1 MAVQIQVRRGTK
13 AQLNTVMG
21 GGSPLAQGELGFTT
35 DTNEVYVSDG
45 SAAHLVGKVMVGLL
59 AARPAAGVSGRI
71 YHATDDGGTFVDNGS
86 SWTDVSGGIT
96 NLDDVADGTT
106 YGKVLNTYLDTNRPD
121 GVYNGTG
128 KLTGATI
135 QSHIDDTAKH
145 REINDSGTATT
156 DLWSA
161 DKIGTEIDNA
171 IAGLDIQKD
180 VLDIQTDATL
190 DPGASPTQGDRYIIT
205 NAGALHANFGTITG
219 VADGDIV
226 GFNGTTFVVSYDVS
240 TEGEGALVWDRD
252 SDTFQKWD
260 GTSWSEFGGLSG
272 VTAGT
277 GLSKSGNT
285 INAGAGDGI
294 DVAADTISVDV
305 TDIIGHGLSED
316 GSNNIRVGG
325 QGNGIGGGNGTN
337 LFVQSDSTTGTSVAP
352 VSVTANGV
360 GVTIDDDSLGHTTG
374 TIEVVKVDGG
384 TFV

>member
-13 AQLNTVMG
+13 AQLDTVMA

-35 DTNEVYVSDG
+35 DTNEVFVSDG

-59 AARPAAGVSGRI
+59 ASRPAAGISGRV
-71 YHATDDGGTFVDNGS
+71 YHATDDGGTFVDNGT
-86 SWTDVSGGIT
+86 SWADVSGGIT
-96 NLDDVADGTT
+96 DLDDIADGTT

-135 QSHIDDTAKH
+135 QSHIDDSAKH
-145 REINDSGTATT
+145 REINDSGTSAT

-161 DKIGTEIDNA
+161 SKIGTEIDTA

-205 NAGALHANFGTITG
+205 DSGALHANFGTITG
-219 VADGDIV
+219 VGDNDIV
-226 GFNGTTFVVSYDVS
+226 GFNGSNFVVSYDVS

-252 SDTFQKWD
+252 SDTFQKWN

-277 GLSKSGNT
+277 GLSKTGNT
-285 INAGAGDGI
+285 INVGAGDGI
-294 DVAADTISVDV
+294 DVAADTIAVDV
-305 TDIIGHGLSED
+305 TDILGDGISED
-316 GSNNIRVGG
+316 GSNNLTV
-325 QGNGIGGGNGTN
+325 NA
-337 LFVQSDSTTGTSVAP
+337 DATTGATVAP
-352 VSVTANGV
+352 VSVGANGV
-360 GVTIDDDSLGHTTG
+360 GVQIDNDSLNHTAG
-374 TIEVVKVDGG
+374 VIEVVKVDGG
-384 TFV
+384 SFV